1 MGASLAWGVAQSR
14 DADGWLIALADMA
27 WIRPA
32 SIRGVAAAVRSA
44 GDIAAP
50 WHAGRRGHPVA
61 FGRDYGV
68 ELAALQGDQGARGL
82 LAIHASRLRLLPVDD
97 AGVLRDLD
105 TRPDA
110 AARGVE
116 FHAPNSD

>member
-32 SIRGVAAAVRSA
+32 SICAVAAAVRSA

-50 WHAGRRGHPVA
+50 FHAGRRGHPVA
-61 FGRDYGV
+61 FGRDYGA

-82 LAIHASRLRLLPVDD
+82 LLRHAERLKQMTVDD

-105 TRPDA
+105 NLPDHSVQ
-110 AARGVE
+110 AR
-116 FHAPNSD
+116 